1 VSVRFSPT
9 FFSTHLP
16 AMSLAALD
24 LLRKR
29 LESTVL
35 GAEGPARL
43 VLTAML
49 AGGHVLIEGAPG
61 IGKTTLAHTLASSI
75 GGSFRRIQFTP
86 DLMPAD
92 LLGHSLYRM
101 DRGTFEFIPGP
112 VFANCLLADEI
123 NRTPP
128 RVQAALLECM
138 NEGQVTI
145 DGDTRDLPKPFFVI
159 ATRNDVHDTG
169 TFPLPEPQLDRFLL
183 SIPMALPNAET
194 QNQILRAHA
203 DGIIPESDAATAP
216 LLELADFLSL
226 RRTASLLPASDAIT
240 RYITAL
246 CESLR
251 RFAGADHAVSIRASL
266 AILQAARAHAHL
278 DGDPAVYP
286 DHIQAVFT
294 SVMRHRILSDATT
307 PEDSRVWINE
317 TLAQT
322 PVP

>member
-1 VSVRFSPT
+1 MP
-9 FFSTHLP
+9 LP
-16 AMSLAALD
+16 SLA
-24 LLRKR
+24 LLRQR

-35 GAEGPARL
+35 GAEEPARL

-49 AGGHVLIEGAPG
+49 AGGHVLVEGAPG

-75 GGSFRRIQFTP
+75 GGSFRRVQFTP
-86 DLMPAD
+86 DLMPGD

-101 DRGTFEFIPGP
+101 DRGVFEFIPGP

-138 NEGQVTI
+138 NEGHVTI
-145 DGDTRDLPKPFFVI
+145 DGETRQLPSPFFVI
-159 ATRNDVHDTG
+159 ATRNDVHDSG

-183 SIPMALPNAET
+183 SIPMALPDAET
-194 QNQILRAHA
+194 QNRILRAHA
-203 DGIIPESDAATAP
+203 DGAIAVSDAAADP
-216 LLELADFLSL
+216 LLEIEDFLAL
-226 RRTASLLPASDAIT
+226 RRAAGAIPASDSIT

-251 RFAGADHAVSIRASL
+251 RFAGADHAVSIRAAL
-266 AILQAARAHAHL
+266 AILQSARARCL
-278 DGDPAVYP
+278 LEGDPAVYP
-286 DHIQAVFT
+286 DHVQAVFPF
-294 SVMRHRILSDATT
+294 VMRHRILSDAAT
-307 PEDSRVWINE
+307 PDDSKVWIRE